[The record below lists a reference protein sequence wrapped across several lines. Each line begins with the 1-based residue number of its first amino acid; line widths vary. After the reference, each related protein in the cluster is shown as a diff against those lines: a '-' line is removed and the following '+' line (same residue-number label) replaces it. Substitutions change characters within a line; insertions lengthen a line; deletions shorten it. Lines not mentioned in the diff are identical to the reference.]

1 MRRLALLAVCIA
13 AALPAAR
20 AQTFEVRGFLE
31 ARANAPAD
39 ERSWRDGGLGK
50 TRFGEGNDAF
60 GGNGALAVSW
70 QATPAWLVSAS
81 AQVVP
86 DMRHEADVLD
96 AWVRYR
102 PVSTTPWRWSF
113 TAGMFFPPVS
123 LENDG
128 VGWTSPWTLTPSA
141 VNSWVG
147 EELRVFGGELRVER
161 RDDQGTWDLRAAV
174 FGRND
179 PAGELL
185 ASRGWA
191 MGDLTSGFDASVRQP
206 DVYAGMVYAP
216 TPMWFKPFAEI
227 DDRVGGY
234 IALGRE
240 SGDDR
245 ARLMYYDNRTDPS
258 QEIDYAGRDLYGWHT
273 RFWSAGVQ
281 RRVGD
286 WTLLGQAM
294 TGTTRIAPAP
304 DMVFDTDFNAGYVLA
319 AREYG
324 AWTPV
329 LRVDLFQLAQSANGA
344 PGFLGEHGNAVTAA
358 LNWRPSERVRVIGEA
373 LRIDSTRDQRTLE
386 GLAPRQVDVQVQ
398 VAVRVY
404 F

>member
-1 MRRLALLAVCIA
+1 MRRIAMLACCVVAG
-13 AALPAAR
+13 LPVAR
-20 AQTFEVRGFLE
+20 AQNFEVRGFIE
-31 ARANAPAD
+31 ARANVPAD

-60 GGNGALAVSW
+60 GGNGALAASW
-70 QATPAWLVSAS
+70 QVTPAWLLSAS

-86 DMRHEADVLD
+86 DMRHEVDLLD

-161 RDDQGTWDLRAAV
+161 RDEQGTWDVRAAL

-206 DVYAGMVYAP
+206 DVYAGAYAP
-216 TPMWFKPFAEI
+216 VPMWFKPFAEI

-234 IALGRE
+234 IAVGRE

-245 ARLMYYDNRTDPS
+245 ARVLYYDNRTDPS
-258 QEIDYAGRDLYGWHT
+258 EDIDYAGRELYGWHT
-273 RFWSAGVQ
+273 RFWSAAVQ
-281 RRVGD
+281 RRLGD
-286 WTLLGQAM
+286 WSLLGQAM
-294 TGTTRIAPAP
+294 TGTTRIAPE
-304 DMVFDTDFNAGYVLA
+304 DMVFDTDFNAGYVLV

-329 LRVDLFQLAQSANGA
+329 VRLDLFQLSQSANGDPA
-344 PGFLGEHGNAVTAA
+344 LNEHGNALTAA

-373 LRIDSTRDQRTLE
+373 LRIDSTRDQRRLE
-386 GLAPRQVDVQVQ
+386 GLDARQVDVQVQ
-398 VAVRVY
+398 MAVRLY